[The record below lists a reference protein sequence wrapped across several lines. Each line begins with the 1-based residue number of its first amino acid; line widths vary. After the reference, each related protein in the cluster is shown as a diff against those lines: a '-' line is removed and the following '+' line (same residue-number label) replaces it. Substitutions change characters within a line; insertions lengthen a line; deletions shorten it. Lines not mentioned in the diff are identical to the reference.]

1 MTTSIENSSTDHVI
15 TEIAKLLT
23 QAMHEKYE
31 SGEYLMAER
40 LSVCRDLL
48 AAPNL
53 REPMV
58 PTVAKGIHQE

>member
-1 MTTSIENSSTDHVI
+1 MTTSTQSNSTDHVI

-23 QAMHEKYE
+23 QAMHEKCK

-53 REPMV
+53 REPLV
-58 PTVAKGIHQE
+58 SPVAEGLHHE

>member
-23 QAMHEKYE
+23 QAMHEKCK